1 MAAETG
7 LHVNKAKT
15 ILEEIPEQENT
26 KKLFYTSGIEE
37 GVLKIALTYEDDLPG
52 PVSNFKLNTYIEKV
66 NLFCKNQS

>member
-37 GVLKIALTYEDDLPG
+37 GVLKIALTYEDELPG
-52 PVSNFKLNTYIEKV
+52 PVSNFKLNTVEKSIV
-66 NLFCKNQS
+66 L

>member
-26 KKLFYTSGIEE
+26 KKLFYTSGIEQ
-37 GVLKIALTYEDDLPG
+37 GVFKIALTYEDDLPG
-52 PVSNFKLNTYIEKV
+52 PVSNFKLNTYVEKV